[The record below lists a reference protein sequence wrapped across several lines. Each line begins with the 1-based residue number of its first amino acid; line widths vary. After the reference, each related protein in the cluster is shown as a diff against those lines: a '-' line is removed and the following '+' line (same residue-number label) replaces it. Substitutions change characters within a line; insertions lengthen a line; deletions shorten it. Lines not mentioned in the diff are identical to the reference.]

1 MNDKENISDKD
12 IADLKFMNEDIQTKI
27 EELEYSLEK
36 VQRWSILFYALLPLA
51 IILFLLSLR

>member
-36 VQRWSILFYALLPLA
+36 VQRWSIYFMRY
-51 IILFLLSLR
+51 FLCL